1 MFTQAWGVGQGQ
13 VTGIPP
19 TENALSYAL
28 IKSPTSRKKAAD
40 GHSP

>member
-1 MFTQAWGVGQGQ
+1 MCTQAWGVGEGQ

-19 TENALSYAL
+19 TETALSYTL
-28 IKSPTSRKKAAD
+28 LKSPTSRKKAAD